1 VLKTNYLMNFILQNC
16 RRFKAQVLL
25 GAGLLLL
32 CQNLSAQQ
40 QAALKAK
47 FSIDATSD
55 STDIKSRHYTVMQY
69 QDGQCNKPRKGAR
82 LYRKKFAKETHSF
95 PEVEID
101 TDKEFFFQFDYQ
113 EQRRQGDR
121 SCTVLLGFQ
130 PQANRSYK
138 AIYSTSGQV
147 SRCSVTMYD
156 VTSAEPVEITEV
168 SKPERTC
175 FRGKPTNNKNSVPV
189 HSIKPL
195 Y

>member
-1 VLKTNYLMNFILQNC
+1 VHI
-16 RRFKAQVLL
+16 LL
-25 GAGLLLL
+25 GVGLILL
-32 CQNLSAQQ
+32 CQNLFAQEQ
-40 QAALKAK
+40 VALKAR
-47 FSIDATSD
+47 FSVDAISD
-55 STDIKSRHYTVMQY
+55 STDVKSRHYTVMQY
-69 QDGQCNKPRKGAR
+69 VDGQCKKPSKGAR
-82 LYRKKFAKETHSF
+82 LYRKKFAKESHSF

-121 SCTVLLGFQ
+121 ECTALLGFQ

-138 AIYSTSGQV
+138 AVYSTSGQV
-147 SRCSVTMYD
+147 SRCSITMYD
-156 VTSAEPVEITEV
+156 VTSEPIEITEV

-175 FRGKPTNNKNSVPV
+175 FRGKPTKNKNSVPI

>member
-1 VLKTNYLMNFILQNC
+1 MNFILQSC
-16 RRFKAQVLL
+16 KRFKSHFLF
-25 GAGLLLL
+25 GAGLILL
-32 CQNLSAQQ
+32 CQNLSAQEQ
-40 QAALKAK
+40 VAGNAR

-55 STDIKSRHYTVMQY
+55 STDIKNRHYTVIQY
-69 QDGQCNKPRKGAR
+69 VDGLCNKPEDDAR
-82 LYRKKFAKETHSF
+82 LYRKKFAKASHSF
-95 PEVEID
+95 PEVEIN

-121 SCTVLLGFQ
+121 ECTALLGFQ

-138 AIYSTSGQV
+138 AVYSTSGQV
-147 SRCSVTMYD
+147 SRCSITMYD
-156 VTSAEPVEITEV
+156 VTSEPIEITEV